1 MLFDSSRGYIVSSF
15 LLSDSSHP
23 LEDEVG
29 KILPQDAKFAGFN
42 LLLLAPTIQSTNS
55 LRFDAS
61 LVTNGG
67 GGGIISS
74 RSLSME
80 ERSSGGFSN
89 GVDGKGG
96 AEWPKVQHGLQDFK
110 TVLQTLSP
118 DVEETELTDRLFQ
131 LLTWVF
137 SAVVIDAVRDFLTY
151 LCFSEKLADS

>member
-61 LVTNGG
+61 LVTNG
-67 GGGIISS
+67 
-74 RSLSME
+74 E
-80 ERSSGGFSN
+80 
-89 GVDGKGG
+89 
-96 AEWPKVQHGLQDFK
+96 Q
-110 TVLQTLSP
+110 
-118 DVEETELTDRLFQ
+118 
-131 LLTWVF
+131 
-137 SAVVIDAVRDFLTY
+137 VV
-151 LCFSEKLADS
+151 